1 MNSKE
6 LLLLRCRRTASLVSF
21 VPSDED
27 IAAAGRRSKALP
39 VLQGYHVFLRKTSE
53 QRPWFQAEYDLAA
66 RKMRLAEFR
75 LFLNSRHSE
84 LNLRRVG
91 AEVEKPYS

>member
-1 MNSKE
+1 
-6 LLLLRCRRTASLVSF
+6 
-21 VPSDED
+21 
-27 IAAAGRRSKALP
+27 
-39 VLQGYHVFLRKTSE
+39 
-53 QRPWFQAEYDLAA
+53 
-66 RKMRLAEFR
+66 MRLAEFR

>member
-1 MNSKE
+1 
-6 LLLLRCRRTASLVSF
+6 L
-21 VPSDED
+21 P
-27 IAAAGRRSKALP
+27 LP
-39 VLQGYHVFLRKTSE
+39 VGDQSASCFAGIPRFSESE